1 MIPDEPLYAPVRC
14 DGDPED
20 PINNIK
26 DFCNVS
32 SVTVYNEPF
41 SENYHQQNRK
51 ISGIYIIKSFLFL

>member
-1 MIPDEPLYAPVRC
+1 MILDEPLYAPVRC

-26 DFCNVS
+26 DFCTVS

-41 SENYHQQNRK
+41 SENYHQQNHK
-51 ISGIYIIKSFLFL
+51 NSGKYT